1 MKDEDLDRL
10 MERLSAVLIAQ
21 SDRQIDGLVKVLTR
35 VLERQSEIA
44 TNALARATNRKS
56 DAIGGGLVTL
66 SEQIARLEREVLALR
81 DGRAGGERPRIQ

>member
-21 SDRQIDGLVKVLTR
+21 SDRQIDALVR
-35 VLERQSEIA
+35 VMSRMLERQSEIA

-66 SEQIARLEREVLALR
+66 SEQINRLEREVHALR
-81 DGRAGGERPRIQ
+81 EGRGSLQ